1 MEDSSTDSQDAV
13 KPLGLSLTYF
23 KRFIDIHGGRSAFDG
38 LSTGAVCRQFLL
50 PYTATT
56 KLSLVEHVR
65 QLPDGHLYA
74 KPATWFVS
82 HAWSYL
88 FLDVVDAL
96 TDFFQEN
103 DLDESLAVWFCT
115 FCNNQHA
122 IQDQIYDFEHWFVI
136 FRSSLRA
143 IGNVVMV
150 MSPWNDPVT
159 LKRTWCVFEVYASVV
174 ENACFEIAM
183 GRSQKASLIQDIQS
197 NGAFR
202 EMLSKV
208 KSEKSEAKVASD
220 RDNIFELI
228 RDEVGFT
235 QLDRMVFGVVEKWM
249 FRSVDHEIDAAPT
262 TEIQVEW
269 IMVKGNLLYD
279 KGEYAQAADAFQTA
293 HEIYR
298 RDFGEDCPETWQAL
312 AQWGR
317 SKWSLGHP
325 LDEIEAMYD
334 EVLRHQLRLLS
345 KDHKD
350 TLTSMTNLGAIY
362 SRQGKYDVA
371 LPLLMECY
379 ERRRHVL
386 GEEHQAVRNTMTEI
400 SIALDHLH
408 RVDESLEWSRR
419 CFELQMRVC
428 GADHPDTSRM
438 QNNLAISYLLLGNV
452 ASALPH
458 MKASYESL
466 SRTLGQDHLITLM
479 IYANLGNTYRLVGD
493 YATAERFLL
502 DCLERQ
508 ESERYDKFTCMR
520 YLGLLYLSTHELDK
534 AMTYYKEALAIVAA
548 MHGRTHP
555 IYARSLPP
563 MFTIK
568 MEMGCFNHLE
578 EIAAFERELVD
589 TQWTQDSWKDSM
601 ACHGCR
607 REIHGKLFACSQ
619 CPPHAL
625 RFCHACAELNKPA
638 AYCKHGADAIEST
651 KPPQRYLHEQR
662 LNILAKNSNWVE
674 YEQQYAIYRSYCD
687 DNQVAE
693 IERLA
698 KLDMDVTTMDDHQ
711 NGRCCETCWFL

>member
-38 LSTGAVCRQFLL
+38 LSTGDVCRQFLL

-122 IQDQIYDFEHWFVI
+122 IQDQIYDFEHWFGI

-174 ENACFEIAM
+174 ENARFEIAM

-202 EMLSKV
+202 EMLSKG
-208 KSEKSEAKVASD
+208 KSERSETTVPSD

-249 FRSVDHEIDAAPT
+249 LRSIDHEIDAAPT

-325 LDEIEAMYD
+325 LDEIEAKYD

-386 GEEHQAVRNTMTEI
+386 GEEHQANGAAA
-400 SIALDHLH
+400 ALNSKCVL
-408 RVDESLEWSRR
+408 
-419 CFELQMRVC
+419 
-428 GADHPDTSRM
+428 PDTSRM

-466 SRTLGQDHLITLM
+466 SRTLGQDHSTTLM

-520 YLGLLYLSTHELDK
+520 YLGLLYLSTHKLDK
-534 AMTYYKEALAIVAA
+534 AMTYYKEALDTVAA

-555 IYARSLPP
+555 IYA
-563 MFTIK
+563 
-568 MEMGCFNHLE
+568 H
-578 EIAAFERELVD
+578 
-589 TQWTQDSWKDSM
+589 
-601 ACHGCR
+601 
-607 REIHGKLFACSQ
+607 
-619 CPPHAL
+619 
-625 RFCHACAELNKPA
+625 LNKPA
-638 AYCKHGADAIEST
+638 SYCKHGADAIEST

-662 LNILAKNSNWVE
+662 LHIMAKNSNWVE
-674 YEQQYAIYRSYCD
+674 YEQQYAIYRAYCD

-698 KLDMDVTTMDDHQ
+698 KLDINLSHA
-711 NGRCCETCWFL
+711 

>member
-1 MEDSSTDSQDAV
+1 
-13 KPLGLSLTYF
+13 
-23 KRFIDIHGGRSAFDG
+23 
-38 LSTGAVCRQFLL
+38 
-50 PYTATT
+50 
-56 KLSLVEHVR
+56 
-65 QLPDGHLYA
+65 
-74 KPATWFVS
+74 
-82 HAWSYL
+82 
-88 FLDVVDAL
+88 
-96 TDFFQEN
+96 
-103 DLDESLAVWFCT
+103 
-115 FCNNQHA
+115 
-122 IQDQIYDFEHWFVI
+122 
-136 FRSSLRA
+136 
-143 IGNVVMV
+143 MV

-174 ENACFEIAM
+174 ENARFEIAM

-208 KSEKSEAKVASD
+208 KSERSETTVPSD

-228 RDEVGFT
+228 RDEVGFIE
-235 QLDRMVFGVVEKWM
+235 LDRMVFDVVEKWM
-249 FRSVDHEIDAAPT
+249 LRSVEHEIDAAPT
-262 TEIQVEW
+262 TEIQADW
-269 IMVKGNLLYD
+269 IMVKGNLLND
-279 KGEYAQAADAFQTA
+279 KSEYAQAAEAFQTA
-293 HEIYR
+293 HEIFR
-298 RDFGEDCPETWQAL
+298 REFGDDCSDTWKAL
-312 AQWGR
+312 GELATM
-317 SKWSLGHP
+317 KLALGHP
-325 LDEIEAMYD
+325 LEEIEAIY
-334 EVLRHQLRLLS
+334 EETLRHEIRLLS
-345 KDHKD
+345 KDHED
-350 TLTSMTNLGAIY
+350 TLGTMNNLGGIY
-362 SRQGKYDVA
+362 SRQGKHDVA
-371 LPLLMECY
+371 VSLLMECY
-379 ERRRHVL
+379 EGRRQVL
-386 GEEHQAVRNTMTEI
+386 GEEHQSVRSTMSEI
-400 SIALDHLH
+400 SVVLDNLN

-419 CFELQMRVC
+419 CFELQKRVD
-428 GADHPDTSRM
+428 GEDHPETCRI
-438 QNNLAISYLLLGNV
+438 QNNLAITYLMFGDF

-466 SRTLGQDHLITLM
+466 RRTLGQDHSTTLV

-493 YATAERFLL
+493 YATAELRLL
-502 DCLERQ
+502 DCLDSQ
-508 ESERYDKFTCMR
+508 QSKHSDKSTSPR

-674 YEQQYAIYRSYCD
+674 
-687 DNQVAE
+687 
-693 IERLA
+693 
-698 KLDMDVTTMDDHQ
+698 
-711 NGRCCETCWFL
+711 